1 MPYRHSRLQ
10 SYNFFEK
17 MSRFASTFYTLLIA
31 LGTALAASAQG
42 RDSSCATPRQ
52 DDCESGSHRVGL
64 VLSGGGAKGLYHIG
78 VIKALE
84 ENNVPIDC
92 VAGTSMGSI
101 IAGLYAAG
109 YSVEQMCAIVASG
122 DVKRWV
128 SGRIDDVHR
137 QYYMEQDMPPAIL
150 NLRFGVDREDIV
162 RRREARAAGVPR
174 NKQNSPLKIPADL
187 ISSAQVD
194 MALNELFRPASV
206 ACGGDF
212 DNLMVPFFCV
222 ASDMRS
228 RRAVVF
234 RDGDIGKAI
243 RASMSIP
250 FVFKPLKYRDMLLY
264 DGGLFDNFPWRTME
278 ETYKPDHI
286 IGVKCTFGNTPVD
299 EGSNLIDQALMLMQT
314 DTDYNLPKERNIM
327 IDRAVDAGML
337 DFDRG
342 EEIIRQGYDDT
353 MERMDEILAI
363 IPERRTPDEVAQRR
377 AEFRAKEPALLIKGM
392 EIKGLSRPQ
401 ERYARAVMLSKQERE
416 RDSIGSFGEFR
427 SKVYD
432 LIAESNFTM
441 DYPHLRYDSL
451 AHAFV
456 PELSLHMLPS
466 MKLSVGGNISSTAYN
481 QARIALSYSRIGR
494 VAINAGA
501 ALYLGPIYNA
511 GFIGGRIVVSPHR
524 PVFFDLTYTFSVRN
538 TLYGN
543 FGNLTTIDNTERK
556 KHKENYL
563 SVTAGLAATKRSVL
577 QATLNMGENYYRFE
591 GDREPSRFSFLG
603 ARLQL
608 RRSTLDNPIVPVR
621 GTRISASG
629 IFIDGKDRLTDYTI
643 NADGSLQKRHLAY
656 HRHWFG
662 AKVSWQHYIELPRCR
677 WFSLGYQAEAV
688 YTDHPRFN
696 DEEATEVSLPQFAP
710 TTHSQMIYM
719 PQFHASRYAAASIM
733 PTFTIIE
740 NLHVRAG
747 FYAMWRDRHYD
758 NAPWQYMM
766 DLSVVY
772 RSFVGPVSLTLSK
785 YGLHNTNNF
794 YLSFNFGY
802 LIFAPKGTYY

>member
-1 MPYRHSRLQ
+1 
-10 SYNFFEK
+10 
-17 MSRFASTFYTLLIA
+17 MSRFAFTFCTLL
-31 LGTALAASAQG
+31 LAAGIASGAVAQV
-42 RDSSCATPRQ
+42 RDSVRTEGVR
-52 DDCESGSHRVGL
+52 SGHKVGL

-84 ENNVPIDC
+84 ENDVPIDY

-109 YSVEQMCAIVASG
+109 YSPEQMCEIVASG

-128 SGRIDDVHR
+128 SGRIDNMHR
-137 QYYMEQDMPPAIL
+137 QYYAEQDTPPALL
-150 NLRFGVDREDIV
+150 NLNFDVNKEDIR

-174 NKQNSPLKIPADL
+174 KKQNGFLKIPADL

-194 MALNELFRPASV
+194 MALNELFRPATV

-212 DNLMVPFFCV
+212 DSLMVPFFCV

-250 FVFKPLKYRDMLLY
+250 LVFKPLKYKDMLLY

-278 ETYKPDHI
+278 QDYAPDHI

-299 EGSNLIDQALMLMQT
+299 EDSNLIDQALRLMQNE
-314 DTDYNLPKERNIM
+314 TDYNLPKERNIM

-353 MERMDEILAI
+353 MERMDEILAVVG
-363 IPERRTPDEVAQRR
+363 ERRTSGEVAARR
-377 AEFRAKEPALLIKGM
+377 REFWARVPALDIKGM
-392 EIKGLSRPQ
+392 EIAGLSRPQ
-401 ERYARAVMLSKQERE
+401 ERYARAVMLSKREAE
-416 RDSIGSFGEFR
+416 RDTVRSFAEFR

-432 LIAESNFTM
+432 LIAEEDFTM
-441 DYPHLRYDSL
+441 DYPQLRYDST
-451 AHAFV
+451 ARAFV
-456 PELSLHMLPS
+456 PILQLRMRPS
-466 MKLSVGGNISSTAYN
+466 MRLSIGGNISSTAYN
-481 QARIALSYSRIGR
+481 QARISFSYSRIGR
-494 VAINAGA
+494 VALRAGA

-511 GFIGGRIVVSPHR
+511 GSIGGRVVVAPHR
-524 PVFFDLTYTFSVRN
+524 PVFFDLSYTFSVRN

-543 FGNLTTIDNTERK
+543 FGNLTAIDNTERK

-563 SVTAGLAATKRSVL
+563 SVGAGVAATKRSVV
-577 QATLNMGENYYRFE
+577 QATLNLGENYYLFR
-591 GDREPSRFSFLG
+591 GDSEPSRFAFAG
-603 ARLQL
+603 VRLQA
-608 RRSTLDNPIVPVR
+608 RRSTLDDPLFPVR
-621 GTRISASG
+621 GTRVSASG
-629 IFIDGKDRLTDYTI
+629 IFIEGKDRL
-643 NADGSLQKRHLAY
+643 ADWYIDGEGEVRLQRMVK
-656 HRHWFG
+656 HRNWLG
-662 AKVSWQHYIELPRCR
+662 AKVEWQQYIEMPRCR
-677 WFSLGYQAEAV
+677 WFSLGYRAEAV
-688 YTDHPRFN
+688 YTNHPRFN
-696 DEEATEVSLPQFAP
+696 DDEATEVSLPQFAP

-719 PQFHASRYAAASIM
+719 PQFHASRYAAAGLM
-733 PTFTIIE
+733 PTFTIID

-747 FYAMWRDRHYD
+747 FYAMWRDGGYD
-758 NAPWQYMM
+758 NSQWQYMA

-772 RSFVGPVSLTLSK
+772 RSFFGPVSLTLSK
-785 YGLHNTNNF
+785 YGLRDTNNF

-802 LIFAPKGTYY
+802 LIFAPKGTFY